1 MKKRYLLTIIPL
13 SLFMIGCKKKTTK
26 KTTDKVTSSQTRKT
40 TDTKVTTK
48 NDSYK
53 ELLKDFYY
61 ETNGTEVIL
70 LGIKDENVKEIV
82 IPEGVTRIKYNKND
96 DTYNSFRW
104 LPNLMK
110 ITLPKSLEVIDE
122 GSFAGCEKLVEIYN
136 LSDTYYLEVGDNDPS
151 YITEYAYEVHDS
163 LDQPSIIVETK
174 DYIFL
179 CTDYKNILYE
189 YKGNDRFVK
198 TPDSFVF
205 DSTYTAYRY
214 DIAPFA
220 FYKKDLVT
228 LELSEAVEKIGKYA
242 FGACYNLSKVI
253 VGQNVSN
260 IESLAFGSDDRTDEQ
275 YTVGQYNECNRLV
288 EVINKSSLDIQT
300 GTRTNGR
307 IAKNAINV
315 ITNEAQSKVVIK
327 DDFVFY
333 ITDDGAYLTCYFGDS
348 ETVTTPTSF
357 TYSDVEYDSYVIRPY
372 GLAYRKNMK
381 KLIISSGATKIC
393 YGAIYNDQF
402 HRQNETVEEII
413 IGNNVTVL
421 DSRAFTCSNALKKL
435 TLGSKTTKLNI
446 ETFSYCPELVEI
458 VILSDETLT
467 LADQTFYKPNNE
479 DYKPIEKVFFMGTKD
494 TWDNWPE
501 GEKGIKNGQ
510 LFNAT
515 IYFYSQ
521 EEPTDD
527 GNYWIMVNGEVIIW
541 DKRQ

>member
-1 MKKRYLLTIIPL
+1 MKKRYLLVIIPFCL
-13 SLFMIGCKKKTTK
+13 LFFGCKKKKEATTNKNTTTK
-26 KTTDKVTSSQTRKT
+26 ITTKATTKDNTVTKKNNTTTNKTTDKG
-40 TDTKVTTK
+40 
-48 NDSYK
+48 NDPYAK
-53 ELLKDFYY
+53 LLKDFYY
-61 ETNGTEVIL
+61 EINGTDVIL
-70 LGIKDENVKEIV
+70 LGVKDENVKEIV

-96 DTYNSFRW
+96 DTYTSFRW

-110 ITLPKSLEVIDE
+110 ITLPKTLEVIDK

-198 TPDSFVF
+198 TPNSFVF

-220 FYKKDLVT
+220 FYGKDLVT
-228 LELSEAVEKIGKYA
+228 LELSSAVEKIGKYA

-333 ITDDGAYLTCYFGDS
+333 ITDDGAYLICYFGDS

-357 TYSDVEYDSYVIRPY
+357 TYGDVEYDSYVIRPY

-402 HRQNETVEEII
+402 HRRNETV
-413 IGNNVTVL
+413 
-421 DSRAFTCSNALKKL
+421 
-435 TLGSKTTKLNI
+435 
-446 ETFSYCPELVEI
+446 
-458 VILSDETLT
+458 
-467 LADQTFYKPNNE
+467 
-479 DYKPIEKVFFMGTKD
+479 
-494 TWDNWPE
+494 
-501 GEKGIKNGQ
+501 
-510 LFNAT
+510 
-515 IYFYSQ
+515 
-521 EEPTDD
+521 
-527 GNYWIMVNGEVIIW
+527 
-541 DKRQ
+541 